1 MHNTSILF
9 ICKYLF
15 VLCLCVYVC
24 LHVCLFI
31 KWIPDAQGGQ
41 KRASEP
47 MKLKLKKV
55 EKVVSSHVDA
65 GY

>member
-1 MHNTSILF
+1 MC
-9 ICKYLF
+9 IC
-15 VLCLCVYVC
+15 VLA
-24 LHVCLFI
+24 FI